1 MRMRESADYRDSFS
15 QEGVQLVIERAEQIL
30 IKAEEILSLA

>member
-1 MRMRESADYRDSFS
+1 MRMRESADYRDSFL
-15 QEGVQLVIERAEQIL
+15 QEGAQLVIERAEQIL

>member
-15 QEGVQLVIERAEQIL
+15 QEGALLVIERAEQFL
-30 IKAEEILSLA
+30 TKAEKF